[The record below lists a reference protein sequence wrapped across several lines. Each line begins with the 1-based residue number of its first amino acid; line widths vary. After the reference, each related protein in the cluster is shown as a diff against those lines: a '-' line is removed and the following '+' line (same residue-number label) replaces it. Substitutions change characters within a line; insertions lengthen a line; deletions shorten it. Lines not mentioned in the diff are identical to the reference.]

1 MDNLLYGE
9 VLRLAFTRLL
19 MFRVVSE
26 AVSLLTKAAPGF
38 NGRVTLYIESSLPC
52 IFIKVTC
59 GAARLLSLSTTM
71 RLIYNTPLCGNHRVE
86 ESNTRRL

>member
-19 MFRVVSE
+19 MFRIVGE

-38 NGRVTLYIESSLPC
+38 NGRVTLYIESSLPY
-52 IFIKVTC
+52 IFIKVT
-59 GAARLLSLSTTM
+59 
-71 RLIYNTPLCGNHRVE
+71 
-86 ESNTRRL
+86 

>member
-19 MFRVVSE
+19 MFRIVGE

-38 NGRVTLYIESSLPC
+38 NGRVTLYIESSLPY

-59 GAARLLSLSTTM
+59 GAARLLSL
-71 RLIYNTPLCGNHRVE
+71 YHNTLDLLCNWSG
-86 ESNTRRL
+86 